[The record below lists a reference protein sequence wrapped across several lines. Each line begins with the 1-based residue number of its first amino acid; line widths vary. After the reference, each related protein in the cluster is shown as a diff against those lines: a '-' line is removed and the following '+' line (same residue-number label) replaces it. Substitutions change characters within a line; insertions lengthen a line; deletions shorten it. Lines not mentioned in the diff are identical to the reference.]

1 MKTKILFILLIALAV
16 VAVKLPAQSVQTLCS
31 FNGTNGEFPQ
41 AALTLGRDG
50 NFYGTTDEGGI
61 TNSTY
66 PYGMGT
72 VFKVTTNG
80 ALTTLVS
87 FYYYTNGA
95 CPQAGLTLGN
105 DGNFYGTTSWGGG
118 SGNYYGTV
126 FKVTT
131 NGVLTTLVSF
141 NRTNGANP
149 NGLTLA
155 NDGNFYGTT
164 EKSGSA
170 SCYET
175 V

>member
-1 MKTKILFILLIALAV
+1 MKTKILFIALIALAV

-80 ALTTLVS
+80 ALTTLASFNGTNGANPYAALTLGSDGNFYGTTYAGGIFNSGGIFNLSLGGTVFKVTTNGALTTLVS

-105 DGNFYGTTSWGGG
+105 DLNFFGTTSGG
-118 SGNYYGTV
+118 
-126 FKVTT
+126 
-131 NGVLTTLVSF
+131 
-141 NRTNGANP
+141 
-149 NGLTLA
+149 
-155 NDGNFYGTT
+155 
-164 EKSGSA
+164 
-170 SCYET
+170 
-175 V
+175 